1 MKKPYYLPSSCEERN
16 VDTRNLLL
24 LTLLSFV
31 ATTLI
36 ISVAQG
42 YNPWENDIKAV
53 VSQVIDGD
61 TFHTTSGDKIR
72 LADIDAPEVG
82 TSGAN
87 EATNAL
93 ISHVGGKT
101 VYLDVDDMSR
111 TDQNGRL
118 VCVVYVDYNSTHVEN
133 VNKALL
139 VEGVAVIWDHK
150 NNEFDPYTWTLYNQK
165 MEIAEFSNPAVPA
178 ITVVAI
184 LLIISALAVILIKRK
199 M

>member
-1 MKKPYYLPSSCEERN
+1 MDPKNYM
-16 VDTRNLLL
+16 LLI
-24 LTLLSFV
+24 LLSFV

-36 ISVAQG
+36 IPAAQS
-42 YNPWENDIKAV
+42 YNPWKNDMTAV
-53 VSQVIDGD
+53 VSQVVDGD

-82 TSGAN
+82 QPGAN

-93 ISHVGGKT
+93 ISFVGGKT
-101 VYLDVDDMSR
+101 VYLDIDYISR
-111 TDQNGRL
+111 TDQYGRL

-165 MEIAEFSNPAVPA
+165 MEIPEFSNPAVTA
-178 ITVVAI
+178 IAVMAI
-184 LLIISALAVILIKRK
+184 LLLIAALAVILIKK
-199 M
+199 K